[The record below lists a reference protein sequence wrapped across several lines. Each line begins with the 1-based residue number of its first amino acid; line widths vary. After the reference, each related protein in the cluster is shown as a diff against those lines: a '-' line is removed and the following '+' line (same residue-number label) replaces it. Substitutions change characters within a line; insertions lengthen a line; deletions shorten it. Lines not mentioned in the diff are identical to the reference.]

1 MSMENLRLPTWK
13 CWDFQAAG
21 KESEWTGG
29 TDPSPDGKASL
40 QGLASLLKNV
50 WYTNKIKVCPIL
62 EAKPMLL
69 KRDRTALQ
77 SVVPSLFNQHAEDRQ
92 QWGQFPALPRHQV
105 LSWSEVRILLNE
117 LNRVHL
123 HWPSLLLGFW
133 SDLDLPG
140 YFTEVTSLSKR

>member
-105 LSWSEVRILLNE
+105 LSWCQKWEFYWMNLIVSICTGHRFCLGFGLTLIHLGILL
-117 LNRVHL
+117 R
-123 HWPSLLLGFW
+123 
-133 SDLDLPG
+133 
-140 YFTEVTSLSKR
+140 